1 MKNKKILTVILLI
14 IIFIGGVFFYFY
26 FIKADKRTTLTAN
39 EKNWI
44 EKNKNNLIDLAIP
57 SDVPV
62 LSNNGDGVI
71 FDFLEDLEED
81 TGLEFN
87 KLSYTKSEKQ
97 ASNYIIKSTNNVT
110 KKDVLIYQD
119 NYILVSKNKN
129 KFTSPSEIDNV
140 VIGVLEEDASKVEK
154 YLTGSGKVSYKKYK
168 DETSMLDDINSNLID
183 IVALPRLAN
192 LDAIIKNKNLNIV
205 YNISEYPKKY
215 IIELGTN
222 KTLNNILHKYYTKW
236 SKEKFEEDF
245 NKSLVETYFSVKKVG
260 EQQQVKFR
268 SKRYSYGFV
277 INSPFDMT
285 VAQGLRGFNYS
296 LLNSFSKASNIE
308 FDYKKYSSLNTLT
321 KDFGEN
327 KLDIIFNY
335 SHNEKY
341 NMDTYNTIS
350 VYDEKI
356 ALITDQNTDLA
367 INSINSLTDQK
378 VLVIKDSKIEEYLKE
393 KSIETKSYDNI
404 NNLIN
409 NLGKNDMAAIDYY
422 TYDYYVRSNLNNYKN
437 LYTFNLDKNYDFISR
452 DISANET
459 FNELLDFYLS
469 FVNSNQIIN
478 NSYKDLLNYNN
489 GNKLFKIL
497 VALFSAVLLV
507 IIGIITGK
515 LIKRHRNPHHKLSK
529 ADKLRYIDN
538 LTSLKNRDYLNDNIN
553 DWDSSNIYPQAI
565 IIIDLNNIAYINDNF
580 GHAEGDKVIVEGAGI
595 LIANQLPN
603 SEIIRS
609 NGNEFLIYV
618 LKQDEKK
625 IITFIRK
632 LHREF
637 KKISH
642 GFGAAIGYSIITD
655 EIKTIDDAVNE
666 ATIDMRNNKEENK
679 Q

>member
-1 MKNKKILTVILLI
+1 M
-14 IIFIGGVFFYFY
+14 
-26 FIKADKRTTLTAN
+26 
-39 EKNWI
+39 
-44 EKNKNNLIDLAIP
+44 
-57 SDVPV
+57 
-62 LSNNGDGVI
+62 I